1 MVGYLHSVVGVL
13 GGTPIISGPTPRP
26 VDGHGPHQEL
36 LDRAALRRLSARP
49 LIREISAEGLDFSA
63 RSRSPPSFEALARPA
78 GHGIMFENPTS
89 ATDRSRAPSRPIC
102 LQPPLDTIPG
112 SSGAIP
118 PGTLRAAD
126 RHLLALL
133 GEHEVLTSSQLVRLT
148 AMPERTAQYRLGVLY
163 RAGLVNR
170 HRPHATI
177 GTCSYH
183 VWLTPFGAAAIGAEP
198 PRPWSEDLAGLRTMA
213 ALCDLWLGLRD
224 HGPGVGLVVTN
235 GRRLR
240 AGVTY
245 ADRRTGAERR
255 VLADAE
261 LTAHVGPGGRIE
273 ALLVARVDHIPA
285 PRLAS
290 VVGRWADYFAAA
302 PESEP
307 RMALVLTRSARH
319 RAAVLAAARGAGDT
333 PTIRNQDQ
341 PAPLR
346 AHRRVAVGLV
356 GQPAALVHEPV
367 WRSAADEADHR
378 LVEVLAG
385 LAEVGR

>member
-198 PRPWSEDLAGLRTMA
+198 PRPWSEDLAGLQTMA
-213 ALCDLWLGLRD
+213 ALCGLGFGLRD
-224 HGPGVGLVVTN
+224 HGHGDGLVVT
-235 GRRLR
+235 GWHRLR
-240 AGVTY
+240 ADVTY
-245 ADRRTGAERR
+245 EDGRTGAERR
-255 VLADAE
+255 LLADGE
-261 LTAHVGPGGRIE
+261 LTARAGTGADIA
-273 ALLVARVDHIPA
+273 ALLVARVDRIPA
-285 PRLAS
+285 TRLAS
-290 VVGRWADYFAAA
+290 VVARWAGFLAAA
-302 PESEP
+302 PASEL
-307 RMALVLTRSARH
+307 RMALVLTRSTRQ
-319 RAAVLAAARGAGDT
+319 RAAILTAARCAGT
-333 PTIRNQDQ
+333 P
-341 PAPLR
+341 PP
-346 AHRRVAVGLV
+346 
-356 GQPAALVHEPV
+356 
-367 WRSAADEADHR
+367 SAMPT
-378 LVEVLAG
+378 G
-385 LAEVGR
+385 WQ